1 MYRTMLKSK
10 IHRATVTQAD
20 LHYVGSVT
28 VDASLMEAADLLPG
42 EQVSIVD
49 ISNGSRLDTYVIT
62 GERDSGVLGINGAA
76 AHLVH
81 PGDLVILIAYGIM
94 DDAESAAYQP
104 KIVFVDAD
112 NRIVQA
118 GGDAAHAPEGSGLLS
133 GAVSISP
140 QAGAPDDLVTEGTT
154 FPVAETAD
162 AAKLDAL
169 LHVEH

>member
-28 VDASLMEAADLLPG
+28 VDETLMEAADLLPG

-49 ISNGSRLDTYVIT
+49 ITNGARLETYVIK
-62 GERDSGVLGINGAA
+62 GERDSGVIGINGAA

-81 PGDLVILIAYGIM
+81 PGDLVILIAYGQM
-94 DDAESAAYQP
+94 DSAEAASFEP
-104 KIVFVDAD
+104 RIVFVDAD

-118 GGDAAHAPEGSGLLS
+118 GSDPAEAPEGSGLVS
-133 GAVSISP
+133 GALPIGG
-140 QAGAPDDLVTEGTT
+140 QNDGGQT
-154 FPVAETAD
+154 FPVAETVD
-162 AAKLDAL
+162 AARLDAL
-169 LHVEH
+169 LHAES